1 MIRHQPF
8 GIEDPYNTQPWER
21 SPRQPHEGDAVT
33 VYAACEPNAL
43 LTSVDVE
50 VETNLGQNDC
60 VSAVPAPLAGV
71 DNRWKAEIGAF
82 RRSEVV
88 RYRFV
93 TGSSD
98 RSRLATEWFSF
109 QTLGWRSLN
118 RVSSWRATDSQVL
131 LTLTDRSR
139 TITTASFE
147 VIAESAVRIR
157 FWTSADVHVEPTP
170 AAAPC
175 LVTEV
180 GDALTVTA
188 GDVRVHIGL
197 VTGGVRIESVLPSG
211 KRLSLSSGSR
221 SLLEWLGAEGGA
233 HSVGVHFEL
242 FPEEAVYGTGE
253 RFDSF
258 DRRGLRS
265 DNRVYEQYKNQ
276 GSRTYIPVPVVLSS
290 RGYALF
296 VDTMR
301 QLYSDAGASDP
312 NTLRIEADVGR
323 GPSPGID
330 LYAFLAASP
339 LQALE
344 AYIRHAGKPALPPD
358 WAFGLWMSSND
369 WNSQQRILRE
379 VLRGDEEGI
388 HGDVV
393 VIEAWSDE
401 ETFYIWNDAQH
412 DIIPPD
418 RPPCLSDFTFLREG
432 RWPDPQHMIESL
444 HATGTKVVL
453 WQIPLMKPSETLDG
467 QQSTD
472 VRTVT
477 ERNWCVKDSD
487 DNAYR
492 NPSSWFTGAIV
503 PDFTNP
509 EAVEWW
515 LSRRRYLMEE
525 LDIDG
530 FKTDGGEHLWGAG
543 LRFDDGR
550 RGDEVINA
558 FPVLYAAA
566 YHKLLRELRTRRH
579 DLQPGRVCRQPTV
592 PGSLGW

>member
-1 MIRHQPF
+1 M
-8 GIEDPYNTQPWER
+8 
-21 SPRQPHEGDAVT
+21 
-33 VYAACEPNAL
+33 
-43 LTSVDVE
+43 
-50 VETNLGQNDC
+50 
-60 VSAVPAPLAGV
+60 
-71 DNRWKAEIGAF
+71 
-82 RRSEVV
+82 
-88 RYRFV
+88 
-93 TGSSD
+93 
-98 RSRLATEWFSF
+98 
-109 QTLGWRSLN
+109 
-118 RVSSWRATDSQVL
+118 
-131 LTLTDRSR
+131 
-139 TITTASFE
+139 
-147 VIAESAVRIR
+147 
-157 FWTSADVHVEPTP
+157 
-170 AAAPC
+170 
-175 LVTEV
+175 
-180 GDALTVTA
+180 
-188 GDVRVHIGL
+188 
-197 VTGGVRIESVLPSG
+197 
-211 KRLSLSSGSR
+211 
-221 SLLEWLGAEGGA
+221 
-233 HSVGVHFEL
+233 HFEL

-276 GSRTYIPVPVVLSS
+276 GSRTYIPVPMVLSS

-301 QLYSDAGASDP
+301 QLYIDAGASDP

-566 YHKLLRELRTRRH
+566 YHKLLRECGRDGMTFSRAGYAGSQLYPAHWAGDENSTWDAFRHSITAGLSAGASGIPFWGWDIAGFSEEIPSSELYRRAWMMSAFCPIMQYHSEFNANRAPSRDRTPWNIAERTEDPGLLAFCRYYLAIRKWLMPYVLSEARH
-579 DLQPGRVCRQPTV
+579 SAATGRPLMCALSLEYHDDLQTRLYPYEYLFGRDLLVAPTV
-592 PGSLGW
+592 VEGCTEQRVYLPRGEWRHLENGSRQDGPIELTLNVPLDYIPVYVRNDAGPPLDVPLHGMVMARQSVR